1 MNILT
6 VEKLHKSFGNKIL
19 FDEITFGINEGD
31 KIGIIGVNGT
41 GKSTLLKII
50 AGVEKGDSGQVVTM
64 NGLKIAYLPQTP
76 TFYHKGTV
84 LQQVFESN
92 DKKMNLVR
100 DYETALANN
109 ITNPSDVYWQ
119 RQIAILTEQMDKEN
133 AWTLESEAKTILTK
147 LGITQFQQETS
158 QLSGGQRK
166 RVALARALISPVD
179 LLILDEPTNHIDND
193 TVEWLEKHLSHYT
206 KALIMVTH
214 DRYFLDRVANRTI
227 ELEKGKLY
235 PYEGN
240 YSKYLELK
248 AQREELLQ
256 AGERKRQ
263 NFLRTELEWV
273 RRGAQ
278 ARSTKQK
285 ARLQRFEEVS
295 SQKAPEQRGNIE
307 INATSSRLGK
317 KTIIVEHISKSYQNI
332 TYINDFSYI
341 LLRHDRIGIVGKN
354 GCGKSTLVKM
364 MTGVLQPDSGT
375 IEIGETVKIG
385 VFSQENEDME
395 QSQRVIDY
403 IRDIA
408 EYITTTDGKITAS
421 QMLENFLFPLDMQRS
436 PISTLSGGEKRRL
449 YLLKILME
457 APNIL
462 FLDEPTNDLDIQTLT
477 ILENYLDTFSGAII
491 TVSHDRY
498 FLDKV
503 VNRIFS
509 FEKDGFIKQYEGGY
523 SDYKQQQE
531 QEEITITTNS
541 VAAPKKQVI
550 PAKTQRVKK
559 MTYMEQREY
568 ETIADTV
575 NNLEQELKNLQK
587 QQEAVASDYVKLQ
600 EIVAQKEN
608 LEIELENAMQR
619 WVYLNELA
627 EEIEKSKE
635 EHNKWKI

>member
-50 AGVEKGDSGQVVTM
+50 ADVEKGDSGQVVTM
-64 NGLKIAYLPQTP
+64 NGLRIAYLPQTP
-76 TFYHKGTV
+76 VFYHKGTV

-100 DYETALANN
+100 DYETAIANN

-119 RQIAILTEQMDKEN
+119 KQITILSEQMDKEN
-133 AWTLESEAKTILTK
+133 AWSLESEAKTILTK
-147 LGITQFQQETS
+147 LGITQFQQQAS

-227 ELEKGKLY
+227 ELEQGKLY

-248 AQREELLQ
+248 AQREELIQ
-256 AGERKRQ
+256 AAERKRQ

-285 ARLQRFEEVS
+285 ARLQRFEEIA
-295 SQKAPEQRGNIE
+295 SQKAPEQKDDIE
-307 INATSSRLGK
+307 ISAGSTRLGK
-317 KTIIVEHISKSYQNI
+317 KTIIVEHISKTYQNI

-354 GCGKSTLVKM
+354 GCGKSTLIKM
-364 MTGVLQPDSGT
+364 MTGTLQPDSGNVDV
-375 IEIGETVKIG
+375 GETVKIG
-385 VFSQENEDME
+385 VFSQENEEMDP
-395 QSQRVIDY
+395 SQKVIDY
-403 IRDIA
+403 IKDIA
-408 EYITTTDGKITAS
+408 EYVSTADGKITAS
-421 QMLENFLFPLDMQRS
+421 QMLEKFLFPLDMQRS

-449 YLLKILME
+449 YLLKVLME

-477 ILENYLDTFSGAII
+477 ILENYLDTFAGAVI

-498 FLDKV
+498 FLDKIV
-503 VNRIFS
+503 SRIFA

-523 SDYKQQQE
+523 SDYKQQSE
-531 QEEITITTNS
+531 QEEITTNTTITT
-541 VAAPKKQVI
+541 PKKQSI
-550 PAKTQRVKK
+550 PKNTQRTKK
-559 MTYMEQREY
+559 MTYMEQKEY
-568 ETIADTV
+568 ETIADTIS
-575 NNLEQELKNLQK
+575 NLEQELQQLQK
-587 QQEAVASDYVKLQ
+587 QQETVASDYVKLQ
-600 EIVAQKEN
+600 EIVLQKQN

-619 WVYLNELA
+619 WVYLSELA

>member
-50 AGVEKGDSGQVVTM
+50 ADVEKGDSGQVVTM
-64 NGLKIAYLPQTP
+64 NGLRIAYLPQTP
-76 TFYHKGTV
+76 VFYHKGTV

-100 DYETALANN
+100 DYETAIANN

-119 RQIAILTEQMDKEN
+119 KQITILSEQMDKEN
-133 AWTLESEAKTILTK
+133 AWSLESEAKTILTK
-147 LGITQFQQETS
+147 LGITQFQQQAS

-227 ELEKGKLY
+227 ELEQGKLY

-285 ARLQRFEEVS
+285 ARLQRFEEIA
-295 SQKAPEQRGNIE
+295 SQKAPEQKDDIE
-307 INATSSRLGK
+307 ISAGSTRLGK
-317 KTIIVEHISKSYQNI
+317 KTIIVEHISKTYQNI

-364 MTGVLQPDSGT
+364 MTGRLQPDSGNVDV
-375 IEIGETVKIG
+375 GETVKIG
-385 VFSQENEDME
+385 VFSQEN
-395 QSQRVIDY
+395 
-403 IRDIA
+403 
-408 EYITTTDGKITAS
+408 
-421 QMLENFLFPLDMQRS
+421 
-436 PISTLSGGEKRRL
+436 
-449 YLLKILME
+449 
-457 APNIL
+457 
-462 FLDEPTNDLDIQTLT
+462 
-477 ILENYLDTFSGAII
+477 
-491 TVSHDRY
+491 
-498 FLDKV
+498 
-503 VNRIFS
+503 
-509 FEKDGFIKQYEGGY
+509 
-523 SDYKQQQE
+523 
-531 QEEITITTNS
+531 
-541 VAAPKKQVI
+541 
-550 PAKTQRVKK
+550 
-559 MTYMEQREY
+559 
-568 ETIADTV
+568 
-575 NNLEQELKNLQK
+575 
-587 QQEAVASDYVKLQ
+587 
-600 EIVAQKEN
+600 
-608 LEIELENAMQR
+608 
-619 WVYLNELA
+619 
-627 EEIEKSKE
+627 
-635 EHNKWKI
+635 

>member
-19 FDEITFGINEGD
+19 FDDITFGINEGD

-50 AGVEKGDSGQVVTM
+50 AGVEKGDSGQIVTM
-64 NGLKIAYLPQTP
+64 NGLKIAYLPQSP
-76 TFYHKGTV
+76 TFQHKGTV

-92 DKKMNLVR
+92 DETMKLVR
-100 DYETALANN
+100 DYETAITNN
-109 ITNPSDVYWQ
+109 LSNPSDAYWEKQ
-119 RQIAILTEQMDKEN
+119 VTILTEQMDKQK
-133 AWTLESEAKTILTK
+133 AWSLESEAKTILTK
-147 LGITQFQQETS
+147 LGITQFQQEAS

-166 RVALARALISPVD
+166 RVALARVLISPVD

-227 ELEKGKLY
+227 ELEQGKLY

-248 AQREELLQ
+248 AEKEELLQ

-285 ARLQRFEEVS
+285 ARLQRFEEIA
-295 SQKAPEQRGNIE
+295 SQKAPEQKGNVE
-307 INATSSRLGK
+307 ISAASSRLGK
-317 KTIIVEHISKSYQNI
+317 KIIIVEHISKSYENT
-332 TYINDFSYI
+332 TYINDFSYTV
-341 LLRHDRIGIVGKN
+341 LRHDRIGIVGKN
-354 GCGKSTLVKM
+354 GCGKSTLVKI
-364 MTGVLQPDSGT
+364 MTGTLQQDSGT

-403 IRDIA
+403 IKDIA
-408 EYITTTDGKITAS
+408 EYVPTADGRITAS
-421 QMLENFLFPLDMQRS
+421 QMLEKFLFSLDMQRS

-449 YLLKILME
+449 YLLKVLME

-477 ILENYLDTFSGAII
+477 ILENYLDTFSGAVI

-498 FLDKV
+498 FLDKI
-503 VNRIFS
+503 VNRIFA
-509 FEKDGFIKQYEGGY
+509 FEKNGNIKQYEGGY
-523 SDYKQQQE
+523 SDYKQKAEQQTDSVE
-531 QEEITITTNS
+531 QLPI
-541 VAAPKKQVI
+541 AKKKSTQMR
-550 PAKTQRVKK
+550 TQRVKK
-559 MTYMEQREY
+559 MTYIEQREY
-568 ETIADTV
+568 ETIGDTISD
-575 NNLEQELKNLQK
+575 LEQKLQELEK
-587 QQEAVASDYVKLQ
+587 QECECASDYVKLQ
-600 EIVAQKEN
+600 EITLQKQ
-608 LEIELENAMQR
+608 EIETALEDAMQR
-619 WVYLNELA
+619 WIYLSELA
-627 EEIEKSKE
+627 EEIKKSKE

>member
-1 MNILT
+1 
-6 VEKLHKSFGNKIL
+6 
-19 FDEITFGINEGD
+19 
-31 KIGIIGVNGT
+31 
-41 GKSTLLKII
+41 
-50 AGVEKGDSGQVVTM
+50 
-64 NGLKIAYLPQTP
+64 
-76 TFYHKGTV
+76 
-84 LQQVFESN
+84 
-92 DKKMNLVR
+92 
-100 DYETALANN
+100 
-109 ITNPSDVYWQ
+109 
-119 RQIAILTEQMDKEN
+119 
-133 AWTLESEAKTILTK
+133 
-147 LGITQFQQETS
+147 
-158 QLSGGQRK
+158 
-166 RVALARALISPVD
+166 
-179 LLILDEPTNHIDND
+179 
-193 TVEWLEKHLSHYT
+193 
-206 KALIMVTH
+206 MVTH

-227 ELEKGKLY
+227 ELEQGKLY

-285 ARLQRFEEVS
+285 ARLQRFEEIA
-295 SQKAPEQRGNIE
+295 SQKAPEQKDDIE
-307 INATSSRLGK
+307 ISAGSTRLGK
-317 KTIIVEHISKSYQNI
+317 KTIIVEHISKTYQNI

-364 MTGVLQPDSGT
+364 MTGRLQPDSGNVDV
-375 IEIGETVKIG
+375 GETVKIG
-385 VFSQENEDME
+385 VFSQENEEMDP
-395 QSQRVIDY
+395 SQKVIDY
-403 IRDIA
+403 IKDIA
-408 EYITTTDGKITAS
+408 EYVSTADGKITAS
-421 QMLENFLFPLDMQRS
+421 QMLEKFLFPLDMQRS

-477 ILENYLDTFSGAII
+477 ILENYLDTFAGAVI

-498 FLDKV
+498 FLDKIV
-503 VNRIFS
+503 SRIFA

-523 SDYKQQQE
+523 SDYKQQSE
-531 QEEITITTNS
+531 QEEITTNTTITT
-541 VAAPKKQVI
+541 PKKQSI
-550 PAKTQRVKK
+550 PKNTQRAKK
-559 MTYMEQREY
+559 MTYMEQKEY
-568 ETIADTV
+568 ETIADTIS
-575 NNLEQELKNLQK
+575 NLEQELQQLQK
-587 QQEAVASDYVKLQ
+587 QQETVASDYVKLQ
-600 EIVAQKEN
+600 EIVLQKQN

-619 WVYLNELA
+619 WVYLSELA

>member
-64 NGLKIAYLPQTP
+64 NGLKVAYLPQTP
-76 TFYHKGTV
+76 VFYHKGTV

-92 DKKMNLVR
+92 DTKMNLIR
-100 DYETALANN
+100 DYETAIANN
-109 ITNPSDVYWQ
+109 V
-119 RQIAILTEQMDKEN
+119 ILTEQMDKEN
-133 AWTLESEAKTILTK
+133 AWSLESEAKTILTK

-166 RVALARALISPVD
+166 RVALARVLISPVD

-227 ELEKGKLY
+227 ELEQGKLY

-285 ARLQRFEEVS
+285 ARLQRFEEIA
-295 SQKAPEQRGNIE
+295 SQKAPEQKDSIE
-307 INATSSRLGK
+307 INAGSARLGK
-317 KTIIVEHISKSYQNI
+317 KTIIVEHISKSYHNI

-341 LLRHDRIGIVGKN
+341 LLRHDRIGIIGKN

-364 MTGVLQPDSGT
+364 MTGILQPDNGN

-403 IRDIA
+403 IKDVA
-408 EYITTTDGKITAS
+408 EYVSTSDGKITAS
-421 QMLENFLFPLDMQRS
+421 QMLEKFLFPLDMQRS

-449 YLLKILME
+449 YLLKVLME

-477 ILENYLDTFSGAII
+477 ILENYLDTFSGAVI

-503 VNRIFS
+503 VNRIFA

-523 SDYKQQQE
+523 SDYKQQSEQQE
-531 QEEITITTNS
+531 IFINTVTI
-541 VAAPKKQVI
+541 PKKQSAPI
-550 PAKTQRVKK
+550 KTRKTKK

-568 ETIADTV
+568 ETIGDTISD
-575 NNLEQELKNLQK
+575 LEEKLKQLQK
-587 QQEAVASDYVKLQ
+587 QEDAVASNYVKLQ
-600 EIVAQKEN
+600 EIVAQKEGIE
-608 LEIELENAMQR
+608 LELENAMQR
-619 WVYLNELA
+619 WIYLSELA

>member
-50 AGVEKGDSGQVVTM
+50 ADVEKGDSGQVVTM
-64 NGLKIAYLPQTP
+64 NGLRIAYLPQTP
-76 TFYHKGTV
+76 VFYHKGTV

-100 DYETALANN
+100 DYETAIANN
-109 ITNPSDVYWQ
+109 IINPSDVYWQ
-119 RQIAILTEQMDKEN
+119 KQITILSEQMDKEN
-133 AWTLESEAKTILTK
+133 AWSLESEAKTILTK
-147 LGITQFQQETS
+147 LGITQFQQQAS

-227 ELEKGKLY
+227 ELEQGKLY

-285 ARLQRFEEVS
+285 ARLQRFEEIA
-295 SQKAPEQRGNIE
+295 SQKAPEQKDDIE
-307 INATSSRLGK
+307 ISAGSTRLGK
-317 KTIIVEHISKSYQNI
+317 KTIIVEHISKTYQNI

-364 MTGVLQPDSGT
+364 MTGRLQPDSGNVDV
-375 IEIGETVKIG
+375 G
-385 VFSQENEDME
+385 ENEEMDP
-395 QSQRVIDY
+395 SQKVIDY
-403 IRDIA
+403 IKDIA
-408 EYITTTDGKITAS
+408 EYVSTADGKITAS
-421 QMLENFLFPLDMQRS
+421 QMLEKFLFPLDMQRS

-477 ILENYLDTFSGAII
+477 ILENYLDTFAGAVI

-498 FLDKV
+498 FLDKIV
-503 VNRIFS
+503 SRIFA

-523 SDYKQQQE
+523 SDYKQQSE
-531 QEEITITTNS
+531 QEEITTNTTITT
-541 VAAPKKQVI
+541 PKKQSI
-550 PAKTQRVKK
+550 PKNTQRAKK
-559 MTYMEQREY
+559 MTYMEQKEY
-568 ETIADTV
+568 ETIADTIS
-575 NNLEQELKNLQK
+575 NLEQELQQLQK
-587 QQEAVASDYVKLQ
+587 QQETVASDYVKLQ
-600 EIVAQKEN
+600 EIVLQKQN

-619 WVYLNELA
+619 WVYLSELA

>member
-6 VEKLHKSFGNKIL
+6 VEKLHKSFGYKIL
-19 FDEITFGINEGD
+19 FDDITFGINEGD

-50 AGVEKGDSGQVVTM
+50 AGVEKGDSGQIVTM
-64 NGLKIAYLPQTP
+64 NGLKIAYLPQSP
-76 TFYHKGTV
+76 SFHHKGTV
-84 LQQVFESN
+84 LQQVFES
-92 DKKMNLVR
+92 DDQTMKLVR
-100 DYETALANN
+100 DYETAIANN
-109 ITNPSDVYWQ
+109 LSDPSDSYWEKQ
-119 RQIAILTEQMDKEN
+119 VAVLTEQMDKQK

-147 LGITQFQQETS
+147 LGITQFQQEAS

-166 RVALARALISPVD
+166 RVALARVLISPVD

-227 ELEKGKLY
+227 ELEQGKLY

-248 AQREELLQ
+248 AEREELLQ

-285 ARLQRFEEVS
+285 ARLQRFEEIA
-295 SQKAPEQRGNIE
+295 SQKAPEQRGNVE
-307 INATSSRLGK
+307 INTASSRLGK
-317 KTIIVEHISKSYQNI
+317 KIIIVEHISKSYENT
-332 TYINDFSYI
+332 TYINDFSYTV
-341 LLRHDRIGIVGKN
+341 LRHDRIGIVGKN

-364 MTGVLQPDSGT
+364 MTGTLQPDSGT
-375 IEIGETVKIG
+375 VEIGETVKIG

-395 QSQRVIDY
+395 QSQKVIDY
-403 IRDIA
+403 IKDVA
-408 EYITTTDGKITAS
+408 EYVPTADGRITAS
-421 QMLENFLFPLDMQRS
+421 QMLEKFLFSLDMQRS

-449 YLLKILME
+449 YLLKVLME
-457 APNIL
+457 APNVL

-477 ILENYLDTFSGAII
+477 ILENYLDTFSGAVI

-498 FLDKV
+498 FLDKIA
-503 VNRIFS
+503 NRIFA
-509 FEKDGFIKQYEGGY
+509 FEKNGNIKQYEGGY
-523 SDYKQQQE
+523 SDYKQKAEQQMDIVE
-531 QEEITITTNS
+531 QSST
-541 VAAPKKQVI
+541 VKKQNTQI
-550 PAKTQRVKK
+550 RTQRVKK

-568 ETIADTV
+568 ETIGDTI
-575 NNLEQELKNLQK
+575 NDLEQKIQEFEK
-587 QQEAVASDYVKLQ
+587 QECECASDYVKLQ
-600 EIVAQKEN
+600 EITLQKQ
-608 LEIELENAMQR
+608 EIETALENAMQR
-619 WVYLNELA
+619 WVYLSELA

-635 EHNKWKI
+635 EQKKWKF

>member
-19 FDEITFGINEGD
+19 FDDITFGINEGD

-50 AGVEKGDSGQVVTM
+50 AGVEKGDSGQIVTM
-64 NGLKIAYLPQTP
+64 NGLKIAYLPQSP
-76 TFYHKGTV
+76 TFQHKGTV

-92 DKKMNLVR
+92 DEAMKLVR
-100 DYETALANN
+100 DYETAITNN
-109 ITNPSDVYWQ
+109 LSNPSDAYWEKQ
-119 RQIAILTEQMDKEN
+119 VAILTEQMDKQK
-133 AWTLESEAKTILTK
+133 AWSLESEAKTILTK
-147 LGITQFQQETS
+147 LGITQFQQEAS

-166 RVALARALISPVD
+166 RVALARVLISPVD

-227 ELEKGKLY
+227 ELEQGKLY

-248 AQREELLQ
+248 AEREELLQ

-285 ARLQRFEEVS
+285 ARLQRFEEIA
-295 SQKAPEQRGNIE
+295 SQKAPEQKGNVE
-307 INATSSRLGK
+307 ISAASSRLGK
-317 KTIIVEHISKSYQNI
+317 KIIIVEHISKSYENT
-332 TYINDFSYI
+332 TYINDFSYTV
-341 LLRHDRIGIVGKN
+341 LRHDRIGIVGEN

-364 MTGVLQPDSGT
+364 MTGTLQPDIGT

-395 QSQRVIDY
+395 QSQKVIDY
-403 IRDIA
+403 IKDIA
-408 EYITTTDGKITAS
+408 EYVPTADGRITAS
-421 QMLENFLFPLDMQRS
+421 QMLEKFLFSLDMQRS

-449 YLLKILME
+449 YLLKVLME

-477 ILENYLDTFSGAII
+477 ILENYLDTFSGAVI

-498 FLDKV
+498 FLDKI
-503 VNRIFS
+503 VNRIFA
-509 FEKDGFIKQYEGGY
+509 FEKNGNIKQYEGGY
-523 SDYKQQQE
+523 SDYKQKAEQQIDSVE
-531 QEEITITTNS
+531 QLPI
-541 VAAPKKQVI
+541 AKKKSTQMR
-550 PAKTQRVKK
+550 TQRVKK
-559 MTYMEQREY
+559 MTYIEQKEY
-568 ETIADTV
+568 ETIGDTISD
-575 NNLEQELKNLQK
+575 LEQKLQELEK
-587 QQEAVASDYVKLQ
+587 QECECASDYVKLQ
-600 EIVAQKEN
+600 EITLQKQ
-608 LEIELENAMQR
+608 EIETALEDAMQR
-619 WVYLNELA
+619 WIYLSELA
-627 EEIEKSKE
+627 EEIKKSKE

>member
-19 FDEITFGINEGD
+19 FDDITFGINEGD

-50 AGVEKGDSGQVVTM
+50 AGVEKGDSGQIVTM
-64 NGLKIAYLPQTP
+64 NGLKIAYLPQSP
-76 TFYHKGTV
+76 AFHHKGTV

-92 DKKMNLVR
+92 DETMKLVR
-100 DYETALANN
+100 DYETA
-109 ITNPSDVYWQ
+109 ITNNLSDPSDAYWEKQ
-119 RQIAILTEQMDKEN
+119 VAILTEQMDKQK
-133 AWTLESEAKTILTK
+133 AWSLESEAKTILTK
-147 LGITQFQQETS
+147 LGITQFQQQAS

-166 RVALARALISPVD
+166 RVALARVLISPVD

-227 ELEKGKLY
+227 ELEQGKLY

-248 AQREELLQ
+248 AEREELLQ

-285 ARLQRFEEVS
+285 ARLQRFEEIA
-295 SQKAPEQRGNIE
+295 SQKAPEQRGNVE
-307 INATSSRLGK
+307 ISAASSRLGK
-317 KTIIVEHISKSYQNI
+317 KIIIAEHISKSYDNI
-332 TYINDFSYI
+332 IYINDFSYTI
-341 LLRHDRIGIVGKN
+341 LRHDRIGIVGKN

-364 MTGVLQPDSGT
+364 MTGTLRPDSGT
-375 IEIGETVKIG
+375 IEIGETVKVGI
-385 VFSQENEDME
+385 FSQENENME

-403 IRDIA
+403 IKDIA
-408 EYITTTDGKITAS
+408 EYVPTADGRITAS
-421 QMLENFLFPLDMQRS
+421 QMLEKFLFSLDMQRS

-449 YLLKILME
+449 YLLKVLME
-457 APNIL
+457 APNVL

-477 ILENYLDTFSGAII
+477 ILENYLDTFSGAVI

-498 FLDKV
+498 FLDKIA
-503 VNRIFS
+503 NRIFA
-509 FEKDGFIKQYEGGY
+509 FEKNGNIKQYEGGY
-523 SDYKQQQE
+523 SDYKQKAEHDIIE
-531 QEEITITTNS
+531 QTPT
-541 VAAPKKQVI
+541 VKKQNTQMR
-550 PAKTQRVKK
+550 TQRVKK

-568 ETIADTV
+568 ETIGDTI
-575 NNLEQELKNLQK
+575 NDLEQKLQEIEK
-587 QQEAVASDYVKLQ
+587 QECECASDYVKLQ
-600 EIVAQKEN
+600 EITLQKQ
-608 LEIELENAMQR
+608 EIETVLEDTMQR
-619 WVYLNELA
+619 WVYLSELA

>member
-6 VEKLHKSFGNKIL
+6 VEKLHKSFGYKIL
-19 FDEITFGINEGD
+19 FDDITFGINEGD

-50 AGVEKGDSGQVVTM
+50 AGVEKGDSGQIVTM
-64 NGLKIAYLPQTP
+64 NGLKIAYLPQSP
-76 TFYHKGTV
+76 SFHHKGTV
-84 LQQVFESN
+84 LQQVFES
-92 DKKMNLVR
+92 DDQTMKLVR
-100 DYETALANN
+100 DYETAIANN
-109 ITNPSDVYWQ
+109 LSDPSDSYWEKQ
-119 RQIAILTEQMDKEN
+119 VAVLTEQMDKQK

-147 LGITQFQQETS
+147 LGITQFQQEAS

-166 RVALARALISPVD
+166 RVALARVLISPVD

-227 ELEKGKLY
+227 ELEQGKLY

-248 AQREELLQ
+248 AEREELLQ

-285 ARLQRFEEVS
+285 ARLQRFEEIA
-295 SQKAPEQRGNIE
+295 SQKAPEQRGNVE
-307 INATSSRLGK
+307 INTASSRLGK
-317 KTIIVEHISKSYQNI
+317 KIIIVEHISKSYENT
-332 TYINDFSYI
+332 TYINDFSYTV
-341 LLRHDRIGIVGKN
+341 LRHDRIGIVGKN

-364 MTGVLQPDSGT
+364 MTGTLQPDSGT

-395 QSQRVIDY
+395 QSQKVIDY
-403 IRDIA
+403 IKDVA
-408 EYITTTDGKITAS
+408 EYVPTADGRITAS
-421 QMLENFLFPLDMQRS
+421 QMLEKFLFSLDMQRS

-449 YLLKILME
+449 YLLKVLME
-457 APNIL
+457 APNVL

-477 ILENYLDTFSGAII
+477 ILENYLDTFSGAVI

-498 FLDKV
+498 FLDKIA
-503 VNRIFS
+503 NRIFA
-509 FEKDGFIKQYEGGY
+509 FEKNGNIKQYEGGY
-523 SDYKQQQE
+523 SDYKQKAEQQMDIVE
-531 QEEITITTNS
+531 QSST
-541 VAAPKKQVI
+541 VKKQNTQI
-550 PAKTQRVKK
+550 KTQRVKK

-568 ETIADTV
+568 ETIGDTISD
-575 NNLEQELKNLQK
+575 LEQKIQEFEK
-587 QQEAVASDYVKLQ
+587 QECECASDYVKLQ
-600 EIVAQKEN
+600 EITLQKQ
-608 LEIELENAMQR
+608 EIETALENAMQR
-619 WVYLNELA
+619 WVYLSELA

-635 EHNKWKI
+635 EQKKWKI